1 MKFNV
6 EFTTKAIKDLNKL
19 PLEIQKAILEE
30 SVQLETEP
38 FPYKNRIKRIKG
50 IKFRCY
56 RLRIDCPEDSFR
68 LFYGIEKNIIYVLRI
83 MSKKASEKV
92 IKNIKKTDFPPVK
105 K

>member
-1 MKFNV
+1 MKFNI

-19 PLEIQKAILEE
+19 PLEIQKTILEE
-30 SVQLETEP
+30 SVKLETEP

-56 RLRIDCPEDSFR
+56 RLRIDCTEDSFR

-83 MSKKASEKV
+83 MSKKYSEKV